1 MYSLHRSWLQLQ
13 SSCPRQAD
21 PRFRSTPRFPCETT
35 HALQQ
40 HQNRPYK
47 ILILQELVLI
57 ILEFVDAC
65 LNEIIRFIGAGR
77 HLIPSN
83 INRFFVVSQN
93 HHILVNIITA
103 LLCCRNVG
111 LVENRSIMDGIRTIC
126 RRWSE
131 RDSRTPDTTDDPARN
146 RFRLWPQ
153 SQLTSEILLD
163 FLIDVALPGSIGAMN
178 RYGAQTQH
186 HAPPVSD
193 MPHETA
199 ETQRNQQKGGTN
211 VPPDGGSI

>member
-1 MYSLHRSWLQLQ
+1 MNGLGHRVALLRHLIVFSLRGLDLGFIRTHVFHCIGVGCSFQ

-21 PRFRSTPRFPCETT
+21 QRFRSAPRFPCETT

-146 RFRLWPQ
+146 RFRLWP
-153 SQLTSEILLD
+153 
-163 FLIDVALPGSIGAMN
+163 A
-178 RYGAQTQH
+178 
-186 HAPPVSD
+186 
-193 MPHETA
+193 
-199 ETQRNQQKGGTN
+199 
-211 VPPDGGSI
+211 VPAYL

>member
-1 MYSLHRSWLQLQ
+1 MNGLGHRVALLRHLIVFSLRGLDGIYPHPCISLHRSWLQLQ

-21 PRFRSTPRFPCETT
+21 PRFRSAPRFPCETT

-146 RFRLWPQ
+146 RFRLWP
-153 SQLTSEILLD
+153 
-163 FLIDVALPGSIGAMN
+163 A
-178 RYGAQTQH
+178 
-186 HAPPVSD
+186 
-193 MPHETA
+193 
-199 ETQRNQQKGGTN
+199 
-211 VPPDGGSI
+211 VPAYL

>member
-1 MYSLHRSWLQLQ
+1 MQLQ

-21 PRFRSTPRFPCETT
+21 QRFRSAPRFPCETT

-146 RFRLWPQ
+146 RFRLWPAVP
-153 SQLTSEILLD
+153 SLPSEILLD

-178 RYGAQTQH
+178 RYGAQNQH

-199 ETQRNQQKGGTN
+199 ETQRNQQKRRHD
-211 VPPDGGSI
+211 VPPDGG

>member
-1 MYSLHRSWLQLQ
+1 MNGLGHRVALLRHLIVFSLRGLDLGFIRTHVFHCIGVGC
-13 SSCPRQAD
+13 SSNQVALRQAD
-21 PRFRSTPRFPCETT
+21 QRSAARPRFPCETT

-146 RFRLWPQ
+146 RFRLWP
-153 SQLTSEILLD
+153 
-163 FLIDVALPGSIGAMN
+163 A
-178 RYGAQTQH
+178 
-186 HAPPVSD
+186 
-193 MPHETA
+193 
-199 ETQRNQQKGGTN
+199 
-211 VPPDGGSI
+211 VPAYL

>member
-1 MYSLHRSWLQLQ
+1 MQLQ

-21 PRFRSTPRFPCETT
+21 PRFRSAPRFPCETT

-65 LNEIIRFIGAGR
+65 PNEIIRFIGAGR

-83 INRFFVVSQN
+83 INRFFAVSQN
-93 HHILVNIITA
+93 HHILWMVSEPFVVGGQNEILV
-103 LLCCRNVG
+103 LL
-111 LVENRSIMDGIRTIC
+111 IQRTILHVIDFAC
-126 RRWSE
+126 GR
-131 RDSRTPDTTDDPARN
+131 
-146 RFRLWPQ
+146 Q

-178 RYGAQTQH
+178 RYGAQNPTPRATRFR
-186 HAPPVSD
+186 HA
-193 MPHETA
+193 A
-199 ETQRNQQKGGTN
+199 RNGGNPTKPTKKAARRAARWW
-211 VPPDGGSI
+211 VI

>member
-1 MYSLHRSWLQLQ
+1 MQLQ

-21 PRFRSTPRFPCETT
+21 PRFRSAPRFPCETT

-57 ILEFVDAC
+57 ILNSVDAC

-103 LLCCRNVG
+103 LLCCRNVVLSKIVPSWMASEPFVVG
-111 LVENRSIMDGIRTIC
+111 GQNEILVLLIQRTILHVIDFAC
-126 RRWSE
+126 GR
-131 RDSRTPDTTDDPARN
+131 
-146 RFRLWPQ
+146 Q
-153 SQLTSEILLD
+153 SQLTPEILLA
-163 FLIDVALPGSIGAMN
+163 FLIDVALPE
-178 RYGAQTQH
+178 
-186 HAPPVSD
+186 V
-193 MPHETA
+193 
-199 ETQRNQQKGGTN
+199 
-211 VPPDGGSI
+211 